1 MSIFQNEKD
10 RLTRKYGNMK
20 DLALV
25 AIIAT
30 PPYDSEA
37 VAYLIYVR
45 YYNWLRK
52 TFFYLFKSA
61 DNGDGQEAEF
71 KDALSE
77 LFLKLCDNNN
87 DKFRLYNPKKS
98 KFSTWF
104 SIVAHNTFL
113 DFTTAKIYEWGK
125 VEDEE
130 TDEVTD
136 EVIIKETYEETDKK
150 AKKNKKNKKNKYIPR
165 KVYLDDEK
173 SDYTIGQASML
184 SNEKDIEKGELK
196 SKLLIY
202 INKLQDLDRFIILKQ
217 LEGYHYYEIANL
229 LEQWSKDNNGKESV
243 YTGGNV
249 SVLLDRAKKKLK
261 KMSNNQINK

>member
-10 RLTRKYGNMK
+10 RLTRKYGNIP
-20 DLALV
+20 DLGLV
-25 AIIAT
+25 NIIAT

-45 YYNWLRK
+45 YYNLLRK

-87 DKFRLYNPKKS
+87 DKFRLYDPKKS

-104 SIVAHNTFL
+104 CIVAHNTFF

-130 TDEVTD
+130 TDEETD
-136 EVIIKETYEETDKK
+136 EVIIKEIYEETDKK
-150 AKKNKKNKKNKYIPR
+150 AKKNKKNKYIPR
-165 KVYLDDEK
+165 KVYLDDDK
-173 SDYTIGQASML
+173 SDYTIEQASML

-243 YTGGNV
+243 YTVGYV
-249 SVLLDRAKKKLK
+249 SVLLRGAKNKLK
-261 KMSNNQINK
+261 EMSNNQINK